1 MDNMITLL
9 LHCLLLLLSISSI
22 ARIEGFSSSKIP
34 STYHGSSSKNSPRL
48 KGTAAISI
56 SQFRHDRIHRPL
68 FGTAINSDIQKKAQA
83 TAKKNSTNKSKY
95 RKKYK
100 HKHKKKSST
109 NNKYQKH
116 NKYRRKQKQRSKS
129 STNNINRQYDG
140 PTKDELKALT
150 EYHLSQNINTNDCHT
165 IPQEECLSNDEDM
178 SCSICSYGD
187 MSTQQMDEFSR
198 LISSWYKLQSSGTNE
213 MKSRQDK
220 LLAAEMS
227 EQCLRELIEER
238 IVGKNILAN
247 NNRIT
252 TDLYYNVIK
261 SWLNVA
267 DNGKFGKSKSYYYK
281 DLLHATS
288 LLDLMERT
296 HDMNSEDDE
305 SSRDDKFISSSIKCY
320 ATILDGWCKSKS
332 PGSEAKAEEILQ
344 RMTSV
349 GGGAVDVRYYN
360 NVMNRIATSGKN
372 NAGAE
377 AERILNQLIDLY
389 KKDPG
394 EAASVPNRNSFN
406 TVIKAYAN
414 SGDKDS
420 SMNVQRILNMME
432 ELESL
437 GLPDSIAKQI
447 MPDKISYTSILNAW
461 AHNGSSDENVGE
473 RAEELLQQ
481 MYDMYNSS
489 DGSDRRKDVKPDTV
503 TYNAVLKVWGKCGHP
518 DSGERSIAL
527 LDDMIQRYKDG
538 DSSVLPDDV
547 TYNSVINN
555 IANSKS
561 EDAPRRAIQ
570 LLEEMESS
578 YESGLIKSKPDII
591 SYNSVLN
598 AFAKQGGYTSAKRAE
613 EILNKLEESYDSR
626 ATNIQPD
633 VISYN
638 IVISAWGGDA
648 NKAVALLDRMRYRT
662 NEGKAQLK
670 PDITTYNS
678 ILNAW
683 SQSPDRNAPV
693 KALGLLEIMLRL
705 HEGGD
710 TSAKPDVQSFTTVI
724 NAFSKSKFP
733 RKARQTRDLLKRMK
747 SLNDKGQLKMRTN
760 VFVYA
765 AVLNACAYTFG
776 RSEEKE
782 EALQVAI
789 EMYDELQASTE
800 IETNHV
806 AYGSFIRVCR
816 RLIPDE
822 SERDKYITRV
832 FRQCC
837 DDGQLGYYVLRQ
849 LRAVPS
855 LYKSLLQGYIDEYG
869 DEVVYQE
876 LPKRWTCNVKEGRG
890 RR

>member
-1 MDNMITLL
+1 M
-9 LHCLLLLLSISSI
+9 
-22 ARIEGFSSSKIP
+22 
-34 STYHGSSSKNSPRL
+34 SSKNPKLRL
-48 KGTAAISI
+48 KGITVI
-56 SQFRHDRIHRPL
+56 QFNHNRIHRPL
-68 FGTAINSDIQKKAQA
+68 FGTAIDSDIQKKKTQA
-83 TAKKNSTNKSKY
+83 TAKKKRTNNKSKY

-100 HKHKKKSST
+100 QKKTSST

-129 STNNINRQYDG
+129 ANTSRQQSTYEG

-150 EYHLSQNINTNDCHT
+150 EYHLSQNINTNDCST
-165 IPQEECLSNDEDM
+165 LQQQSEEECLSNDDEDM

-187 MSTQQMDEFSR
+187 MSTQQMDEFAR
-198 LISSWYKLQSSGTNE
+198 LISSWYKLQSSKE

-220 LLAAEMS
+220 LLAAEMA

-252 TDLYYNVIK
+252 TDLYYTVIK

-267 DNGKFGKSKSYYYK
+267 DNGKFGKNKSYYSK

-296 HDMNSEDDE
+296 HDMNSKDE

-332 PGSEAKAEEILQ
+332 PGSEAKSEEILH
-344 RMTSV
+344 RMTSI

-360 NVMNRIATSGKN
+360 NVMNRIASSGKN
-372 NAGAE
+372 NAGVE
-377 AERILNQLIDLY
+377 AERLLNQLIDLY
-389 KKDPG
+389 KKNSNK
-394 EAASVPNRNSFN
+394 ASAPNRNSFN

-414 SGDKDS
+414 SGDKES
-420 SMNVQRILNMME
+420 STNVQRILNMME
-432 ELESL
+432 HPESL

-447 MPDKISYTSILNAW
+447 IPDKFSYTSILNDW
-461 AHNGSSDENVGE
+461 AYNGSDDENVGE
-473 RAEELLQQ
+473 RAEELIQQ
-481 MYDMYNSS
+481 MYDIYNKSNS
-489 DGSDRRKDVKPDTV
+489 DDSDRRKDVKPDTV

-518 DSGERSIAL
+518 DSGERSIVL
-527 LDDMIQRYKDG
+527 LGDMIQRYKDG
-538 DSSVLPDDV
+538 DSNVTPDDV

-561 EDAPRRAIQ
+561 EDSPQRAMQ

-591 SYNSVLN
+591 SYNSVLK

-613 EILNKLEESYDSR
+613 EMLNKLEESYDAR
-626 ATNIQPD
+626 ATTIQPD

-683 SQSPDRNAPV
+683 SQSTDRNAPV

-747 SLNDKGQLKMRTN
+747 SLNDKGQIKMRPN

-789 EMYDELQASTE
+789 ETYDELQASMD

-816 RLIPDE
+816 RLISDE

-837 DDGQLGYYVLRQ
+837 NDGQVGDYVLRQ

-855 LYKSLLQGYIDEYG
+855 LYKSLLQEYIDEYG
-869 DEVVYQE
+869 YGDDVVYQE

-890 RR
+890 R

>member
-1 MDNMITLL
+1 M
-9 LHCLLLLLSISSI
+9 
-22 ARIEGFSSSKIP
+22 
-34 STYHGSSSKNSPRL
+34 
-48 KGTAAISI
+48 
-56 SQFRHDRIHRPL
+56 
-68 FGTAINSDIQKKAQA
+68 
-83 TAKKNSTNKSKY
+83 
-95 RKKYK
+95 
-100 HKHKKKSST
+100 
-109 NNKYQKH
+109 
-116 NKYRRKQKQRSKS
+116 KQKQRSKS
-129 STNNINRQYDG
+129 NNSTNRQYNG

-165 IPQEECLSNDEDM
+165 IPQQTSEECLSNDDEEDM

-187 MSTQQMDEFSR
+187 MSTQQMDEFAR
-198 LISSWYKLQSSGTNE
+198 LISSWYKLQSSNTQE

-247 NNRIT
+247 NNMIT

-296 HDMNSEDDE
+296 HDMNSEDE
-305 SSRDDKFISSSIKCY
+305 SSRDDKFITSSIKCY

-344 RMTSV
+344 RITSI

-360 NVMNRIATSGKN
+360 NVMNRITTSGKH
-372 NAGAE
+372 NAGQE

-389 KKDPG
+389 KKDPT
-394 EAASVPNRNSFN
+394 EASSAPNRNSFN

-414 SGDKDS
+414 SGDKES
-420 SMNVQRILNMME
+420 STNVQRILNMME
-432 ELESL
+432 HPKSL
-437 GLPDSIAKQI
+437 GLSDSIAKQI
-447 MPDKISYTSILNAW
+447 IPDKISYTSILNAW
-461 AHNGSSDENVGE
+461 AHNGSNDEDVGE

-481 MYDMYNSS
+481 MYDMYNNKSNS
-489 DGSDRRKDVKPDTV
+489 GDRRKDVKPDTV
-503 TYNAVLKVWGKCGHP
+503 TYNAVLKVWGKCGHR

-538 DSSVLPDDV
+538 DSNVMPDDV
-547 TYNSVINN
+547 TFNSVINN

-561 EDAPRRAIQ
+561 EDAPQRAIQ

-591 SYNSVLN
+591 SYNSVLK

-613 EILNKLEESYDSR
+613 EMLNKLEESYDTR
-626 ATNIQPD
+626 ATTIQPD

-638 IVISAWGGDA
+638 IVINAWGGDA

-747 SLNDKGQLKMRTN
+747 SLNDKGQMKMRPN

-789 EMYDELQASTE
+789 ETYDELQASTV
-800 IETNHV
+800 IATNHV

-822 SERDKYITRV
+822 SERDECITRV
-832 FRQCC
+832 FRKCC
-837 DDGQLGYYVLRQ
+837 DDGQLGDYVLRQ

-855 LYKSLLQGYIDEYG
+855 LYKSLL
-869 DEVVYQE
+869 
-876 LPKRWTCNVKEGRG
+876 PRG
-890 RR
+890 

>member
-1 MDNMITLL
+1 V
-9 LHCLLLLLSISSI
+9 SS
-22 ARIEGFSSSKIP
+22 
-34 STYHGSSSKNSPRL
+34 TKNPRL
-48 KGTAAISI
+48 KGIVISV
-56 SQFRHDRIHRPL
+56 SQFGHDRIHRPL
-68 FGTAINSDIQKKAQA
+68 FGTTIDSDIQKKAQA
-83 TAKKNSTNKSKY
+83 TANKKGIKKKY
-95 RKKYK
+95 NKYK
-100 HKHKKKSST
+100 HKQRKKSST

-129 STNNINRQYDG
+129 ANTSSRQQSTYNG

-150 EYHLSQNINTNDCHT
+150 EYHLSQNINTNDCST
-165 IPQEECLSNDEDM
+165 LQQQSKEECLSNEEEDM

-187 MSTQQMDEFSR
+187 MSTQQMDEFAR
-198 LISSWYKLQSSGTNE
+198 LISSWYKLQSSNINE

-247 NNRIT
+247 NNMIT
-252 TDLYYNVIK
+252 TDLYYSVIK

-267 DNGKFGKSKSYYYK
+267 DNGKFGKNKSYYYK

-296 HDMNSEDDE
+296 HDMNSKDE

-344 RMTSV
+344 RMTSI

-360 NVMNRIATSGKN
+360 NVMNRIATSGKH
-372 NAGAE
+372 NAGVE

-389 KKDPG
+389 KKNSNK
-394 EAASVPNRNSFN
+394 ASAPNRNSFN

-432 ELESL
+432 HPESL
-437 GLPDSIAKQI
+437 GLPDFISKQI
-447 MPDKISYTSILNAW
+447 IPDKFSYTSILNDW
-461 AHNGSSDENVGE
+461 AYNGSDDENVGE
-473 RAEELLQQ
+473 RAEELIQQ
-481 MYDMYNSS
+481 MYDIYNKSNS
-489 DGSDRRKDVKPDTV
+489 DDSDRRKDVKPDTV

-518 DSGERSIAL
+518 DSGKRSIAL

-538 DSSVLPDDV
+538 DSNVMPDDV

-561 EDAPRRAIQ
+561 EDSPRRAIQ

-578 YESGLIKSKPDII
+578 YESGLIKSQPDII

-613 EILNKLEESYDSR
+613 EMLNKLEESFDTR

-662 NEGKAQLK
+662 NEDKAQLK

-747 SLNDKGQLKMRTN
+747 SLNDKGQLKMRPN

-789 EMYDELQASTE
+789 ETYDELQASTE

-816 RLIPDE
+816 RLISDE
-822 SERDKYITRV
+822 SERDEHITRV

-837 DDGQLGYYVLRQ
+837 NDGQVGDYVLKQ

-855 LYKSLLQGYIDEYG
+855 LYKSLLQEYIDEYG
-869 DEVVYQE
+869 GDGEVVFQE
-876 LPKRWTCNVKEGRG
+876 LPKSWTCNVKEGR

>member
-1 MDNMITLL
+1 MDNMITLFLYCLFIL
-9 LHCLLLLLSISSI
+9 LAISDI
-22 ARIEGFSSSKIP
+22 ARRIDGFSPPKKP
-34 STYHGSSSKNSPRL
+34 STFHVSSTKNPRL
-48 KGTAAISI
+48 KGIAISV
-56 SQFRHDRIHRPL
+56 SQFGHDRIHRQQL
-68 FGTAINSDIQKKAQA
+68 FGTTIDSDTKKKTRS
-83 TAKKNSTNKSKY
+83 TAKKKKSNRHK
-95 RKKYK
+95 KKYK
-100 HKHKKKSST
+100 HKQR
-109 NNKYQKH
+109 NNEYQ
-116 NKYRRKQKQRSKS
+116 KYRRKQKQRSKS
-129 STNNINRQYDG
+129 ANTSRQQSTYNG

-150 EYHLSQNINTNDCHT
+150 EYHLSQNINTNDCST
-165 IPQEECLSNDEDM
+165 LQQQTSEECPSNEEEDM

-187 MSTQQMDEFSR
+187 MSTQQMDEFAR
-198 LISSWYKLQSSGTNE
+198 LISSWYKLQSSNINE

-252 TDLYYNVIK
+252 PDLYYNVIK

-288 LLDLMERT
+288 LLELMERT
-296 HDMNSEDDE
+296 HDMNSKDE
-305 SSRDDKFISSSIKCY
+305 SRRDEKFILSSIKCY

-344 RMTSV
+344 RMTSI
-349 GGGAVDVRYYN
+349 GGGAVDARYYN
-360 NVMNRIATSGKN
+360 NVMNRIATSGKH
-372 NAGAE
+372 NAGQE

-389 KKDPG
+389 KKDTS
-394 EAASVPNRNSFN
+394 ESTVAPNRNSFN

-420 SMNVQRILNMME
+420 SMNVQRILIMME
-432 ELESL
+432 HPESL

-447 MPDKISYTSILNAW
+447 IPDKISYTSILNAL
-461 AHNGSSDENVGE
+461 AIGSSDEGVGE

-481 MYDMYNSS
+481 MHDMYNKSS
-489 DGSDRRKDVKPDTV
+489 DDDSDRRKDAKPDTV
-503 TYNAVLKVWGKCGHP
+503 TYNAVLKVWGKCGHR

-538 DSSVLPDDV
+538 DSNVIPDDV

-561 EDAPRRAIQ
+561 EDSPRRAIQ

-591 SYNSVLN
+591 SYNSVLK
-598 AFAKQGGYTSAKRAE
+598 AFAKQGGYASAKRAE
-613 EILNKLEESYDSR
+613 EMLNKLEESYDSR

-683 SQSPDRNAPV
+683 SQSTDRNAPV

-747 SLNDKGQLKMRTN
+747 SLNDKGQLKMRPN

-789 EMYDELQASTE
+789 ETYDELQASTE
-800 IETNHV
+800 IATNHV

-816 RLIPDE
+816 RLISDE
-822 SERDKYITRV
+822 TERDKYITRV

-837 DDGQLGYYVLRQ
+837 SDGQVGDYVLRQ

-855 LYKSLLQGYIDEYG
+855 LYKSLLQEYIDEYG
-869 DEVVYQE
+869 GEVVYQE
-876 LPKRWTCNVKEGRG
+876 LPKRWTCNVLEGKST